1 MSGATAR
8 CFAVDSISKHY
19 GQTRALDRVTVAL
32 HPGQVLALVGHNGAG
47 KSTLLKMLAGAES
60 PDEGSVLIDG
70 VPQHFS
76 SPADALAAGVACVYQ
91 ELRLVDQL
99 TVAQNVFLGHEIS
112 RHGRLARSEMNRRT
126 AELCRTYGVTAS
138 PTERAAEL
146 SVAQRQMVEVVAA
159 LNRNARYLLL
169 DEPTTA
175 LEAQQ
180 IDHLLATV
188 KRISRERDIG
198 VLLVDHKLDEVFSVA
213 DHIVGLSNGQVTLSG
228 PADTVHHDDVVHA
241 IIGES
246 ASADPLPTSGPK
258 AREKPRTVQ
267 DRRNL
272 GRKTHGHGTHGHR
285 TRDHE
290 GRDHEDP
297 DREVRD
303 HEAGEVVLS
312 AVHLSTDRLKDV
324 TLQVRAGEILG
335 LYGLVGSGRSR
346 FLRTVYGSERTPS
359 GSLTLM
365 GSPYRPRSPARA
377 IRSGIVFLSEE
388 RKADG
393 FIPGMSARE
402 NVSLPVLH
410 TFSRA
415 GRLQR
420 RRIAEATHDALDKVA
435 VRGDLDQPI
444 VQLSGGNQQKVLFA
458 RAALQQPRLLLLDE
472 PTKGV
477 DIGAKAEIHA
487 LIRAMAAEQDV
498 AVIVVSTEEEELIGL
513 ADAVCV
519 FKDGRCDG
527 VTYPADTVTPGDL
540 RQLAWPSSH
549 QPPDSSATTARAAG

>member
-1 MSGATAR
+1 MTETAVEYL
-8 CFAVDSISKHY
+8 AVNAISKRY
-19 GQTRALDRVTVAL
+19 GQTRALDGVTVTL
-32 HPGQVLALVGHNGAG
+32 IPGQVLALVGHNGAG

-76 SPADALAAGVACVYQ
+76 TPADSLAAGVACVYQ

-99 TVAQNVFLGHEIS
+99 TVAQNVFLGHETS
-112 RHGRLARSEMNRRT
+112 RRGRLAQTEMNRRT
-126 AELCRTYGVTAS
+126 AELCREYGVTAS
-138 PTERAAEL
+138 PTDRAGEL

-188 KRISRERDIG
+188 KRISRERNMG

-213 DHIVGLSNGQVTLSG
+213 DHVIALANGRVVLSG
-228 PADTVHHDDVVHA
+228 SAQTVSHDDVVHA
-241 IIGES
+241 IVGES
-246 ASADPLPTSGPK
+246 ASSLTSAYTTSANGSQAGPTADLT
-258 AREKPRTVQ
+258 
-267 DRRNL
+267 D
-272 GRKTHGHGTHGHR
+272 
-285 TRDHE
+285 
-290 GRDHEDP
+290 
-297 DREVRD
+297 
-303 HEAGEVVLS
+303 GERQGSKVVLD

-324 TLQVRAGEILG
+324 TLQVRAGEVLG

-346 FLRTVYGSERTPS
+346 FLRTLYGVERPPA
-359 GSLTLM
+359 GSLTLT
-365 GSPYRPRSPARA
+365 GTPYRPRTPAKA
-377 IRSGIVFLSEE
+377 IRSGIAFLSEE

-393 FIPGMSARE
+393 FIPGMSAKE
-402 NVSLPVLH
+402 NIALPVLH
-410 TFSRA
+410 RFSRG

-420 RRIAEATHDALDKVA
+420 RRIDRATRDSLKKVA
-435 VRGDLDQPI
+435 VRGDTEQPI
-444 VQLSGGNQQKVLFA
+444 TRLSGGNQQKVLFA

-477 DIGAKAEIHA
+477 DVGAKAEIHA
-487 LIRAMAAEQDV
+487 LIRAMAADGDV

-519 FKDGRCDG
+519 FKDGSCDG
-527 VTYPADTVTPGDL
+527 IKYPRDTVTPGDL

-549 QPPDSSATTARAAG
+549 QPAGAPEGAVKGVTPEHNSR

>member
-1 MSGATAR
+1 MT
-8 CFAVDSISKHY
+8 
-19 GQTRALDRVTVAL
+19 VTL

-47 KSTLLKMLAGAES
+47 KSTLLKMLAGAER

-70 VPQHFS
+70 VPQHFTG
-76 SPADALAAGVACVYQ
+76 PADALAAGVACVYQ

-99 TVAQNVFLGHEIS
+99 TVAQNVFLGHELS

-126 AELCRTYGVTAS
+126 AELCREYGVTAS
-138 PTERAAEL
+138 PTDRAAEL

-213 DHIVGLSNGQVTLSG
+213 DHIIGLSNGQVTLSG
-228 PADTVHHDDVVHA
+228 AADSVRHDDVVHA
-241 IIGES
+241 IIGDS
-246 ASADPLPTSGPK
+246 ASADPLPPDGPSRDGEDNDRGDDK
-258 AREKPRTVQ
+258 REDDK
-267 DRRNL
+267 
-272 GRKTHGHGTHGHR
+272 
-285 TRDHE
+285 
-290 GRDHEDP
+290 
-297 DREVRD
+297 REVREVREVR
-303 HEAGEVVLS
+303 EARAARASRPAGDVVLS
-312 AVHLSTDRLKDV
+312 AVQLSTDRLKDV
-324 TLQVRAGEILG
+324 TLQVRAGEVLG

-346 FLRTVYGSERTPS
+346 FLRTVYGSERPPS

-365 GSPYRPRSPARA
+365 GAPYRPRSPAQA

-393 FIPGMSARE
+393 FIPGMTARE

-410 TFSRA
+410 AFSRA

-420 RRIAEATHDALDKVA
+420 RRIAEATREALDQVA

-444 VQLSGGNQQKVLFA
+444 VRLSGGNQQKVLFA

-487 LIRAMAAEQDV
+487 LIRAMAAERDV

-527 VTYPADTVTPGDL
+527 VTYPVDTVTPGDL

-549 QPPDSSATTARAAG
+549 NQPPDTSVTAAVPAG